1 MADNT
6 KYTGLTNYANY
17 HTFSKLQVGNNVNF
31 GGSINRSGH
40 TVTNTDAWLD
50 DVPFFNTFT
59 TPSAAL
65 AAVGKSAVKNDLV
78 SIAVAEGDIA
88 VGIYRRNDVDN
99 TTGDKTF
106 TEIFAPYTIGTDTK
120 DGAAVLL
127 NKDDKAVVRVWNK
140 QTLTLLDGA
149 NNSNANSEGQA
160 ARIIID
166 GTPVE
171 QFIAVPDVCRSGYPS
186 NGYAIKVYNDG
197 TAMTM
202 DFGTVTNT
210 FFDVPFAGVIMFGG
224 GTDGSVYTI
233 DCFEYIGDK
242 LAAVNTKIADINE
255 TIKGLT
261 IEAGTGIKEIKEG
274 TGIKVD
280 ATDPI
285 KPTVSVDT
293 TVIATAASVQEV
305 ATDVA
310 EIQKTI
316 EEGVVST
323 VTASTAAQAAGVTVT
338 EGTTPEINV
347 TVGTIDTGVT
357 AVVTGGAVKTYVDTA
372 ASGLQNQIDDITESL
387 ATGDIHAEIDAV
399 RQTAE
404 AAKKLADTSAQS
416 AEGDDYVTASQT
428 GNKITVSTDIDAIDS
443 KLADVNS
450 EVGAAIKAADDK
462 AVAANNAAAQALTD
476 AKKYTDD
483 EIDKVEKSIAD
494 ALDAH
499 SQDITKVE
507 EAISSL
513 STSGFAR
520 IVVSELPTADI
531 KLNAIYL
538 VPLATAEKDEN
549 VYAEYIYV
557 GGSVTDGV
565 VGGGTFEQIGTTK
578 TDLTEYAKTADVTE
592 TLKGYTAVTTHNK
605 LATRVTI
612 AETTIGTH
620 TTAIAENKAAAE
632 AAQGAA
638 YAAQAD
644 VNALEGTVQTLAA
657 NVETNKTAA
666 ETGISEAKAAAKAA
680 DDKAVAAQTDV
691 DALEV
696 TVATLSTIVE
706 ANKTAADATQTAL
719 ETLQTTVATN
729 KTAADATQT
738 ALKEL
743 QTTVATNKTA
753 ADQTQTDLD
762 VAEGKIATIEGTL
775 ETLTGTG
782 ADSIAAKLATK
793 VDNVT
798 GGSKGITI
806 STADTDDGRVATLAV
821 VPATEVTATADAVVT
836 AATVFAHV
844 ASVAETTLT
853 AAKGYTEEK
862 ISELTESLDSTVTAE
877 NTAISVEQVN
887 GKLTSVSVTKGSI
900 ATGDT
905 NLVDGGTVFVVTN
918 ALEVAVGKKLDT
930 ATYNAEKATADAAI
944 EKAQGDAT
952 QALADASTAQTTA
965 EAKIETIA
973 PADARIIV
981 TPATT
986 DKVKSVTIGLA
997 DTVATTTDG
1006 TAYSKAETDAAV
1018 KVASDAA
1025 KAADDKAVAAQ
1036 TAAEAAQTTA
1046 NGKIAAVEVTADA
1059 TTHFGAQHISAATDA
1074 DKKVTIT
1081 VTRADEWSVG
1091 ETKPAPGISSVINGK
1106 MSNGTTIDDAN
1117 LVDGTSMFAG
1127 NTALTTYVG
1136 DLGKLATGTSMFSG
1150 CSALTTF
1157 CGNLGS
1163 LTDGTDMFAG
1173 CHLNEESLIYIVD
1186 SLPVVTSG
1194 TITVGVAE
1202 GVDKAP
1208 YVTEA
1213 ATKGWTLAYSIV

>member
-99 TTGDKTF
+99 TAGDKTF

-323 VTASTAAQAAGVTVT
+323 VTASAAAQAAGVTVT

-347 TVGTIDTGVT
+347 AVGAVAENVT
-357 AVVTGGAVKTYVDTA
+357 AVVTGGAVASAISTARSEITQEIATAKSGAETTA
-372 ASGLQNQIDDITESL
+372 ANALSAAVEQIGKDITAAEESAIAAAKQETESQITTAKAAIKETTDAL
-387 ATGDIHAEIDAV
+387 ATAIE
-399 RQTAE
+399 T
-404 AAKKLADTSAQS
+404 AQS
-416 AEGDDYVTASQT
+416 AAEKVG
-428 GNKITVSTDIDAIDS
+428 TD
-443 KLADVNS
+443 
-450 EVGAAIKAADDK
+450 
-462 AVAANNAAAQALTD
+462 AAAQALTD

-499 SQDITKVE
+499 SQDIAKVE

-538 VPLATAEKDEN
+538 VPFETAEKDEN

-578 TDLTEYAKTADVTE
+578 TDLAEYAKTADVTE
-592 TLKGYTAVTTHNK
+592 TLKSYTTVTTHNE
-605 LATRVTI
+605 LAARVTTAEGTI
-612 AETTIGTH
+612 ATH
-620 TTAIAENKAAAE
+620 TTAIAKNKAAAE

-638 YAAQAD
+638 DAAQAD

-657 NVETNKTAA
+657 NVEANKTAA
-666 ETGISEAKAAAKAA
+666 ETGISEAKAAAQAA

-691 DALEV
+691 DTLEV

-706 ANKTAADATQTAL
+706 ANKTAADATQAAL
-719 ETLQTTVATN
+719 VTLQTTVAEN
-729 KTAADATQT
+729 KASADATQT
-738 ALKEL
+738 ALGEL

-753 ADQTQTDLD
+753 ADQTQADLD

-775 ETLTGTG
+775 ETLTGTST
-782 ADSIAAKLATK
+782 DSIAAKLATK

-798 GGSKGITI
+798 GGSHGITV
-806 STADTDDGRVATLAV
+806 STADTDSGRVATLAV
-821 VPATEVTATADAVVT
+821 VPASEVTATATEVVT
-836 AATVFAHV
+836 SATVFAHV

-862 ISELTESLDSTVTAE
+862 ISELTESLDSTATAE

-1046 NGKIAAVEVTADA
+1046 DGKIAAVEVTTDT
-1059 TTHFGAQHISAATDA
+1059 TTHFGAQHISAVTDA

-1091 ETKPAPGISSVINGK
+1091 RTKPAENITSVINGK
-1106 MSNGTTIDDAN
+1106 MSDGKTIDDAN

-1136 DLGKLATGTSMFSG
+1136 DLGKLAIGTSMFSS

-1213 ATKGWTLAYSIV
+1213 ATKGWKLA